1 MSATHASNPTDN
13 MAIIGRDDI
22 NDIEAILAVSN
33 TDVDEVE
40 HIVKDNADA
49 IFTWDYSL
57 ARPQLRKLYEKAK
70 VGQWNATTDL
80 PWDTEIDLEQVVSAD
95 QAAAASGLTVDHYAG
110 TVVEKW
116 GAKEWLEFGIDQRRW
131 TLSQFLHGEQGAL
144 LCTAKIVETVPWYDA
159 KLYASTQVVDEARHV
174 EVFSRY
180 IDEKLGGGF
189 QVNAHLRML
198 LDDIIEDS
206 RWDMTYLGM
215 QVMVEGLA
223 LAAFGFMHQMTEEPL
238 LKQLLRYVMSDEAR
252 HVAFGVLSLKEVYD
266 GMTDSEM
273 KDRQEFAFEAA
284 IRMRDRFLSQEV
296 WEKHGVNPR
305 DVVPLVL
312 RDPMPR
318 PVPADAVLED
328 RPELQEAR
336 PARPQRQVAAPPVRG
351 DERHP
356 VRGLG
361 GHRLGVHQ
369 VRARRGRPAGRA
381 AAPARRRRL
390 ITPTA
395 SSGRQRRRSR
405 RKSASQ
411 RPTTSLCVSSAAI
424 RASAVSV
431 TSSPM
436 RGRRASTSPVM

>member
-1 MSATHASNPTDN
+1 MSVTHSSNE
-13 MAIIGRDDI
+13 AIIGRDDI
-22 NDIEAILAVSN
+22 NNIEAILSVTN

-80 PWDTEIDLEQVVSAD
+80 DWSTEIDLEQVVTAD
-95 QAAAASGLTVDHYAG
+95 QAAIQSGLTVDHYAG

-116 GAKEWLEFGIDQRRW
+116 GDKEWLEFGIDQRRW

-174 EVFSRY
+174 EVFARY
-180 IDEKLGGGF
+180 LDEKLDGGF

-198 LDDIIEDS
+198 LDDIINDS

-238 LKQLLRYVMSDEAR
+238 LKKLLRYVMSDEAR

-266 GMTDSEM
+266 SMTDAEM

-312 RDPMPR
+312 NDPTRDMFQQMLFSKI
-318 PVPADAVLED
+318 VPNCKKLGLLDRNDQWLRRRFEEMQVIQFEDWEDTGTEYIKFELDADAPDAVA
-328 RPELQEAR
+328 QAHAAEAQGQ
-336 PARPQRQVAAPPVRG
+336 PVAG
-351 DERHP
+351 D
-356 VRGLG
+356 
-361 GHRLGVHQ
+361 
-369 VRARRGRPAGRA
+369 
-381 AAPARRRRL
+381 
-390 ITPTA
+390 
-395 SSGRQRRRSR
+395 
-405 RKSASQ
+405 
-411 RPTTSLCVSSAAI
+411 
-424 RASAVSV
+424 
-431 TSSPM
+431 
-436 RGRRASTSPVM
+436 